1 MRSIYLDEVFDSTSN
16 EVLNAIP
23 YIALL
28 LTLLLKGLMRDV
40 ALLLSSLWIDVDC
53 ISGIFNT
60 IVLFDND
67 DLRRAFFGIVSL
79 FVFYFVVALIFLA
92 NICGAL
98 RNIWGSRGSR

>member
-53 ISGIFNT
+53 ISGIFST

-98 RNIWGSRGSR
+98 RNIWGSR